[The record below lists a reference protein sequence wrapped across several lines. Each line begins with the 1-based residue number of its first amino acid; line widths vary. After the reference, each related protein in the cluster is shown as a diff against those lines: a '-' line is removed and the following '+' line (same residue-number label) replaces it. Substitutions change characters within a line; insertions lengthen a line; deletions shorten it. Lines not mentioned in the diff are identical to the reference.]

1 MGEGFHWL
9 EPGGCDI
16 PKVPYMGDGTTSE
29 KLEQDLQDAL
39 DRGRWLSDEE
49 QATADAHRLQN
60 QLAEDDKRNL
70 RQRLI
75 VFTLVCILLP
85 PLWPLA
91 FVLTLYLLFPRTAV
105 RIGGI
110 AAVVLVTAALAATAL
125 IVLSVQWLITLLG

>member
-1 MGEGFHWL
+1 
-9 EPGGCDI
+9 
-16 PKVPYMGDGTTSE
+16 MGDGTTSE

-49 QATADAHRLQN
+49 QATADARRLQN